1 MDIRC
6 PCCHSTFA
14 LEHVTEDESL
24 REFMALLAE
33 LPREVSRPLVA
44 YVGLFRGKT
53 RAMAYERQLRVAR
66 EALALAADTALV
78 GAALSDTVEAIRGK
92 RDSGED
98 TRPLRSHNYLKR
110 VVETLGARAEAGQA
124 LAVPDGEAP
133 RKPAR
138 GVMKALEA
146 VNRGRQA

>member
-6 PCCHSTFA
+6 PCCHSQFN
-14 LEHVTEDESL
+14 LEHAAEDEAL
-24 REFMALLAE
+24 REFMALLAD
-33 LPREVSRPLVA
+33 LPRDVSRPLTA

-66 EALALAADTALV
+66 EALALAADTSLV

-98 TRPLRSHNYLKR
+98 TRPLRNHNYLKR
-110 VVETLGARAEAGQA
+110 VVETLGARAEAGQLVVA
-124 LAVPDGEAP
+124 TGGDAP
-133 RKPAR
+133 RKPTS
-138 GVMKALEA
+138 KTALA
-146 VNRGRQA
+146 LGKLMGGGA